1 MTIRAALGWRE
12 AGIVPCSFNG
22 LPGVQLVCLEKPL

>member
-1 MTIRAALGWRE
+1 MTLRAALGRRE

-22 LPGVQLVCLEKPL
+22 LPGVQLVCPEKPL